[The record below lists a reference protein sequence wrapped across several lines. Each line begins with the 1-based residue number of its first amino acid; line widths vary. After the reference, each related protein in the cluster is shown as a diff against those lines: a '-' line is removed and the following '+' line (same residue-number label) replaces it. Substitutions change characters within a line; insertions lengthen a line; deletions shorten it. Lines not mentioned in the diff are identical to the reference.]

1 MCVCVC
7 SFSLSL
13 EQQPSRRTSQLL
25 NCLYQRQRGVRRRR
39 RRHDM
44 LLLSHLSLVQLVR
57 VITHTSLFSSLLC
70 RPGID
75 ADRANQRRREKREKR
90 ESERQQQQ
98 KGAKDTRLLTQQD
111 RTLASY
117 THLFPQF
124 PVYVN
129 LYPRESKI
137 PKTHSQRC
145 IEVRKREKEEQL
157 TKSNWVTH
165 EGERKVKKKER
176 RKMDKGGDGRPRGN
190 TYIGLETFQKRG
202 SSSLH

>member
-1 MCVCVC
+1 M
-7 SFSLSL
+7 SLCLALALAL
-13 EQQPSRRTSQLL
+13 EQQQQPSRRTWQLL
-25 NCLYQRQRGVRRRR
+25 NCLYQRQRGVKRRRR
-39 RRHDM
+39 RGRDM

-75 ADRANQRRREKREKR
+75 ADQVNQREREKNESRRRKRKAGEERER
-90 ESERQQQQ
+90 
-98 KGAKDTRLLTQQD
+98 DTRLLTQQD

-117 THLFPQF
+117 THLFLAF

-137 PKTHSQRC
+137 PRTHSQRC

-157 TKSNWVTH
+157 TKSKWVAWRW
-165 EGERKVKKKER
+165 EEKWKEKKRQRERKKDQER
-176 RKMDKGGDGRPRGN
+176 ERQTLIGI
-190 TYIGLETFQKRG
+190 TYIGLETFQ
-202 SSSLH
+202 